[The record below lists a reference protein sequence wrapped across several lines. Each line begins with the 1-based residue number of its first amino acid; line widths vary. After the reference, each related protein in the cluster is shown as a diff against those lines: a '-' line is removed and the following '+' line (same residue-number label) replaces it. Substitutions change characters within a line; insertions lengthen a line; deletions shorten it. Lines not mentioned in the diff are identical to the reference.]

1 MHQRHVIYAC
11 YFVKSVC
18 MESAPE
24 RQAALY
30 SVARNSIIFFYLFFP
45 PIGAVD
51 RGNFGAV
58 SRKPLPRQK
67 LQRPV
72 FYGASGKD
80 DLRACRSMTRL

>member
-30 SVARNSIIFFYLFFP
+30 SVARNSIIFFNLFFP
-45 PIGAVD
+45 PPSVPWIEVTSEQSA
-51 RGNFGAV
+51 GNLCRDGNCNVPCFMG
-58 SRKPLPRQK
+58 
-67 LQRPV
+67 LQV
-72 FYGASGKD
+72 KMICVHAGV
-80 DLRACRSMTRL
+80 

>member
-30 SVARNSIIFFYLFFP
+30 SVARNSIIIFFIYFFP
-45 PIGAVD
+45 PIGAMD
-51 RGNFGAV
+51 RGNWSSQQETSAKMEIAT
-58 SRKPLPRQK
+58 SRVLWGFR
-67 LQRPV
+67 
-72 FYGASGKD
+72 
-80 DLRACRSMTRL
+80 

>member
-30 SVARNSIIFFYLFFP
+30 SVARNSIILLLFFFP
-45 PIGAVD
+45 PSVPWIEVTSEQSA
-51 RGNFGAV
+51 GN
-58 SRKPLPRQK
+58 L
-67 LQRPV
+67 
-72 FYGASGKD
+72 
-80 DLRACRSMTRL
+80 